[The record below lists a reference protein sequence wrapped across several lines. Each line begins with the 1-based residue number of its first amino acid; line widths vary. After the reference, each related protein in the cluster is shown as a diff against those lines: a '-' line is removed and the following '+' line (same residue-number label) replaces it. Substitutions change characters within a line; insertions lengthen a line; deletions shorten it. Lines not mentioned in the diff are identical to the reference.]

1 MSWLPSKQRAAALL
15 LAAAAPLGAAAVPPP
30 ACPSASATTGNSAP
44 CPRQPAPTVLRPA
57 TPAPG
62 VNQQVTLYCGA
73 ATSASAPSDP
83 RPATVPDCK
92 KGSDAAPSK
101 VSVKLAKGIGIDF
114 ESGDTALSYLFV
126 VLAVLLITSALWLA
140 AEKVT
145 GGDGPGIAGL
155 LLVGLV
161 VFGLGGLLGYWWKG
175 DRVTTL
181 KAHEVDQLLKSQ
193 AFAQDLQRA
202 LLESAQVSEERDQL
216 KARIA
221 ALEQDLAVA
230 RAKADDG
237 GRAGPA
243 DWTAVLAG
251 LIGLVAGATG
261 LAGAWHRARLRTV
274 RLEAAVMGAVHAL
287 TADLPWAEADASAGR
302 EQRIHTAL
310 QILRP
315 VERGRD

>member
-1 MSWLPSKQRAAALL
+1 MSWLPSKHPAAALL
-15 LAAAAPLGAAAVPPP
+15 LAAAASLGAAAAPPP
-30 ACPSASATTGNSAP
+30 ACPSASATAGNSAP
-44 CPRQPAPTVLRPA
+44 CPRKPAPVVLRPA
-57 TPAPG
+57 APVPG

-73 ATSASAPSDP
+73 ATSASAPADP
-83 RPATVPDCK
+83 RPAAAPDYK

-101 VSVKLAKGIGIDF
+101 VSVKLPKGIGVDF
-114 ESGDTALSYLFV
+114 ESGNTALSYLFV
-126 VLAVLLITSALWLA
+126 VLAVLLIAAALWLA

-155 LLVGLV
+155 LLVGLL

-175 DRVTTL
+175 DRVATL
-181 KAHEVDQLLKSQ
+181 EAREVDQLLRSP

-202 LLESAQVSEERDQL
+202 LLENAQAGEERGQL

-230 RAKADDG
+230 RAKAGDG
-237 GRAGPA
+237 GRAGAA

-261 LAGAWHRARLRTV
+261 LAGAWHGARLRIV
-274 RLEAAVMGAVHAL
+274 RLETAVMGAVRAL
-287 TADLPWAEADASAGR
+287 SADAPWAEADASAGR

-315 VERGRD
+315 AERGRD